1 MILKVG
7 SVSHWL
13 NKNWTTNWLDRS
25 ISSLESA
32 CLQLVYKKPEH
43 SEVVVEA
50 STTDDAAPS
59 QDDNQFYYPFEEEQ
73 NLIDSDEGH
82 LLKFKRALALEI
94 EIFLS
99 NFTDK
104 QTISAELNNTAAFW
118 LKSRRRLPILYQL
131 MVCIL
136 CLPASTAYVER
147 FFKCLWRDLQK
158 SSHEYERRA
167 NHHKMPPQG

>member
-1 MILKVG
+1 
-7 SVSHWL
+7 
-13 NKNWTTNWLDRS
+13 
-25 ISSLESA
+25 
-32 CLQLVYKKPEH
+32 
-43 SEVVVEA
+43 
-50 STTDDAAPS
+50 
-59 QDDNQFYYPFEEEQ
+59 
-73 NLIDSDEGH
+73 LIDSDEGH

-104 QTISAELNNTAAFW
+104 QTILAKLNNTAAFW
-118 LKSRRRLPILYQL
+118 LKSRRRLLILYQL